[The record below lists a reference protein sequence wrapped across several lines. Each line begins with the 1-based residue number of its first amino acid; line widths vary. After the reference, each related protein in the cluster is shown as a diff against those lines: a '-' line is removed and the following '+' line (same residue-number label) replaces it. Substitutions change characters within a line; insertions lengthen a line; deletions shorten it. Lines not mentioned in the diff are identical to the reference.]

1 MFREGAVALVTCAA
15 FVFRWRRKQA
25 VMKVR
30 ALTGAV
36 LVGVVSV
43 TLVAGCSRER
53 IDWKSAEA
61 ADTQESYNHFLE
73 RHPDSA
79 LATQA
84 RARLTQLAEEKDWQ
98 RASAADTADAYK
110 QFLVQHPSGKWAE
123 EARIRVENFS
133 LDSNPSP
140 VAMADTS
147 GTTTPVATTEP
158 AQRAAS
164 AATPGEAA
172 QPGESAQRAVP
183 AARNDESSQRAALP
197 PGPSSK
203 PAPVASKPIAATKS
217 VATPPPPKQA
227 ITTGP
232 PSKPV
237 TTASTDE
244 SGGYGIQLGAFSTQ
258 AAALGEWKRLQSA
271 HDAELHGLFAHAVP
285 VQVTSGKLFRLQSP
299 IGDEAR
305 ARAIC
310 ASLTKHQTPCV
321 VVLPPEK
328 R

>member
-1 MFREGAVALVTCAA
+1 
-15 FVFRWRRKQA
+15 
-25 VMKVR
+25 MKLR

-84 RARLTQLAEEKDWQ
+84 RARLAQLAEDKDWQ

-110 QFLVQHPSGKWAE
+110 QFLAQHPSGKWAE

-140 VAMADTS
+140 VA
-147 GTTTPVATTEP
+147 TPDASATASSVASTAP
-158 AQRAAS
+158 AQRTPSSAS
-164 AATPGEAA
+164 AAAG
-172 QPGESAQRAVP
+172 PGESAQRAAP
-183 AARNDESSQRAALP
+183 AARNDNAATRAAPP
-197 PGPSSK
+197 PGPPSK
-203 PAPVASKPIAATKS
+203 PAPVAQTSPATS
-217 VATPPPPKQA
+217 
-227 ITTGP
+227 
-232 PSKPV
+232 S
-237 TTASTDE
+237 D
-244 SGGYGIQLGAFSTQ
+244 GYGIQLGAFSTQ
-258 AAALGEWKRLQSA
+258 AAALSEWKRLQTA

-285 VQVTSGKLFRLQSP
+285 VEVTSGKLFRLQSP
-299 IGDEAR
+299 VGDEAR

-310 ASLTKHQTPCV
+310 TSLTKHQTPCV

>member
-1 MFREGAVALVTCAA
+1 
-15 FVFRWRRKQA
+15 
-25 VMKVR
+25 MKLR

-53 IDWKSAEA
+53 IDWKSAES

-84 RARLTQLAEEKDWQ
+84 RARLAQLAEEKDWQ
-98 RASAADTADAYK
+98 RASAADTADAYR
-110 QFLVQHPSGKWAE
+110 QFLAQHPGGKWAE

-140 VAMADTS
+140 IDTVNS
-147 GTTTPVATTEP
+147 SANATPVANTQP
-158 AQRAAS
+158 ASSVS
-164 AATPGEAA
+164 AAA
-172 QPGESAQRAVP
+172 PGESATPAVP
-183 AARNDESSQRAALP
+183 P
-197 PGPSSK
+197 PGPPSK
-203 PAPVASKPIAATKS
+203 AAPVAQTSTVAPSAPIAATKP
-217 VATPPPPKQA
+217 AETPPPPKQTV
-227 ITTGP
+227 TTGP

-258 AAALGEWKRLQSA
+258 AAALGEWKRLQTA

-285 VQVTSGKLFRLQSP
+285 LQVTSGKLFRLQSP
-299 IGDEAR
+299 VGDEAR

>member
-1 MFREGAVALVTCAA
+1 
-15 FVFRWRRKQA
+15 
-25 VMKVR
+25 MKLR

-36 LVGVVSV
+36 LVGLVSV

-84 RARLTQLAEEKDWQ
+84 RARLAQLAEDKDWQ
-98 RASAADTADAYK
+98 HASAADTADAYK
-110 QFLVQHPSGKWAE
+110 QFLAQHASGKWAE

-140 VAMADTS
+140 VA
-147 GTTTPVATTEP
+147 TTDAAATATPVAPPSKPTPVAQTSP
-158 AQRAAS
+158 AAPSVSKPITATKP
-164 AATPGEAA
+164 AATP
-172 QPGESAQRAVP
+172 P
-183 AARNDESSQRAALP
+183 L
-197 PGPSSK
+197 
-203 PAPVASKPIAATKS
+203 
-217 VATPPPPKQA
+217 PKQT

-237 TTASTDE
+237 TTASTDD

-258 AAALGEWKRLQSA
+258 AAALAEWKRLQTA

-299 IGDEAR
+299 VGDEAR

-310 ASLTKHQTPCV
+310 VSLTKHQTPCV